1 MRLSN
6 GSPFQRI
13 NIRGTLVSDKL
24 SALLLRG
31 SGMNRD
37 DLLEVKIATDWDITI
52 LDTKT
57 ELDAVRAAAKR
68 VDAIVG
74 SGIPG
79 GIPRGAR
86 LKLYQAPFTGYDWI
100 KAPDLPKG
108 AVFCNT
114 HEHETTIAEH
124 LLAGM
129 LEFQT
134 GLMRETHPLMRA
146 KSYSGRNINRGPH
159 HLELRGT
166 TVGIIGYG
174 QIGREVARR
183 CKAFDMKV
191 MAVSR
196 VIRDEPDLV
205 DWYGTVDQTDRLL
218 AESDFVIC
226 CLPGGTET
234 RGMINAQSF
243 ATMKSDAVIANVGR
257 GEVIDEAALFDALSS
272 RRIRGGIIDVWYTYP
287 TDDNPNP
294 WPSKFPF
301 QKLDNIIMSP
311 HNSAWTAE
319 MSDRRWTFV
328 AKNLDRLARG
338 EALLNVCFEGE
349 R

>member
-1 MRLSN
+1 
-6 GSPFQRI
+6 
-13 NIRGTLVSDKL
+13 VSEKL
-24 SALLLRG
+24 SALVLRD

-37 DLLEVKIATDWDITI
+37 DLVESKVTTDWDITI
-52 LDTKT
+52 LSTRT
-57 ELDAVRAAAKR
+57 ELEAVKKAAVG
-68 VDAIVG
+68 VDAIIG
-74 SGIPG
+74 GAIPG
-79 GIPRGAR
+79 GIPDGAR
-86 LKLYQAPFTGYDWI
+86 LRLYQAPFTGYDWI
-100 KAPDLPKG
+100 KAAGLPKG

-129 LEFQT
+129 LEFQI
-134 GLMRETHPLMRA
+134 GLMGETHPLMRS

-196 VIRDEPDLV
+196 IIRDEPDLV
-205 DWYGTVDQTDRLL
+205 DWYGTVDQIDALL

-226 CLPGGTET
+226 CAPGGADT
-234 RGMINAQSF
+234 RGMINAKSF
-243 ATMKSDAVIANVGR
+243 AMMKSDAVIANVGR
-257 GEVIDEAALFDALSS
+257 GEVIDEADLYAALSS
-272 RRIRGGIIDVWYTYP
+272 RQIRGGIIDVWYTYP
-287 TDDNPNP
+287 SDADPNP
-294 WPSKFPF
+294 WPSRFPF

-311 HNSAWTAE
+311 HNSAWTAA
-319 MSDRRWTFV
+319 MSDRRWSFV
-328 AKNLDRLARG
+328 GANLDRLTRG

>member
-1 MRLSN
+1 MA
-6 GSPFQRI
+6 
-13 NIRGTLVSDKL
+13 DKL
-24 SALLLRG
+24 SVLVLRD

-37 DLLEVKIATDWDITI
+37 DLVPSKVTTDWDIAI
-52 LDTKT
+52 LSART
-57 ELDAVRAAAKR
+57 ELDAVRDKAVG

-74 SGIPG
+74 GRIPG
-79 GIPRGAR
+79 GIPEGAR
-86 LKLYQAPFTGYDWI
+86 LRLYQAPFTGYDWI
-100 KAPDLPKG
+100 KPQDLPKG

-124 LLAGM
+124 LLAAM
-129 LEFQT
+129 LEFQI
-134 GLMRETHPLMRA
+134 GLMRETHPLMQA

-196 VIRDEPDLV
+196 TIREEPDLV
-205 DWYGTVDQTDRLL
+205 DWYGTVDQLDTLL
-218 AESDFVIC
+218 AASDFVIC
-226 CLPGGTET
+226 CTPGGAET
-234 RGMINAQSF
+234 RGMINAASF
-243 ATMKSDAVIANVGR
+243 ARMKSDAVIANVGR
-257 GEVIDEAALFDALSS
+257 GEVIDEAALYDALASK
-272 RRIRGGIIDVWYTYP
+272 RIRGGIIDVWYVYP
-287 TDDNPNP
+287 SDDDPNP

-311 HNSAWTAE
+311 HNSAWTAA

-328 AKNLDRLARG
+328 GDNLDRLARG
-338 EALLNVCFEGE
+338 EPLRNVCFEGE

>member
-1 MRLSN
+1 MAEKHSV
-6 GSPFQRI
+6 
-13 NIRGTLVSDKL
+13 LV
-24 SALLLRG
+24 LRD

-37 DLLEVKIATDWDITI
+37 DLVPSKVTTDWDITI
-52 LDTKT
+52 LSARTD
-57 ELDAVRAAAKR
+57 LDAVREKAVT

-74 SGIPG
+74 GRIPG
-79 GIPRGAR
+79 GIPEGAR
-86 LKLYQAPFTGYDWI
+86 LRLYQAPFTGYDWI
-100 KAPDLPKG
+100 KPQDLRKG

-124 LLAGM
+124 LLAAM
-129 LEFQT
+129 LEFQI

-159 HLELRGT
+159 HLELRGA
-166 TVGIIGYG
+166 TVGIVGYG

-196 VIRDEPDLV
+196 TIRDEPDLV
-205 DWYGTVDQTDRLL
+205 DWYGTVEQLDTLL
-218 AESDFVIC
+218 EASDFVIC
-226 CLPGGTET
+226 CAPGGNET
-234 RGMINAQSF
+234 RGMINAGSF
-243 ATMKSDAVIANVGR
+243 ARMKRDAVIANVGR
-257 GEVIDEAALFDALSS
+257 GEVIEEAALYGALASKQ
-272 RRIRGGIIDVWYTYP
+272 IRGGIIDVWYVYP
-287 TDDNPNP
+287 TDDDPNP

-311 HNSAWTAE
+311 HNSAWTAA

-328 AKNLDRLARG
+328 GDNLDRLVRG
-338 EALLNVCFEGE
+338 EPLRNICFEGE

>member
-1 MRLSN
+1 
-6 GSPFQRI
+6 
-13 NIRGTLVSDKL
+13 VSEKL
-24 SALLLRG
+24 SALVLRD

-37 DLLEVKIATDWDITI
+37 DLVESKVTTDWDITI
-52 LDTKT
+52 LSTRT
-57 ELDAVRAAAKR
+57 ELEAVKKAAVG

-74 SGIPG
+74 GAIPG
-79 GIPRGAR
+79 GIPDGAR
-86 LKLYQAPFTGYDWI
+86 LRLYQAPFTGYDWI
-100 KAPDLPKG
+100 KAAGLPKG

-129 LEFQT
+129 LEFQI
-134 GLMRETHPLMRA
+134 GLMGETHPLMRS
-146 KSYSGRNINRGPH
+146 KSYSGRNINQGPH

-196 VIRDEPDLV
+196 TIRDEPDLV
-205 DWYGTVDQTDRLL
+205 DWYGTVNQIDTLL

-226 CLPGGTET
+226 CAPGGADT
-234 RGMINAQSF
+234 RGMINAKSF
-243 ATMKSDAVIANVGR
+243 AVMKPDAVIANVGR
-257 GEVIDEAALFDALSS
+257 GEVIDEADLYAALSS
-272 RRIRGGIIDVWYTYP
+272 CQIRGGIIDVWYTYP
-287 TDDNPNP
+287 SDADPNP
-294 WPSKFPF
+294 WPSRFPF

-311 HNSAWTAE
+311 HNSAWTAA
-319 MSDRRWTFV
+319 MSDRRWSFV
-328 AKNLDRLARG
+328 GANLDRLSRG
-338 EALLNVCFEGE
+338 EALLNACFEGE

>member
-1 MRLSN
+1 M
-6 GSPFQRI
+6 
-13 NIRGTLVSDKL
+13 VDKL
-24 SALLLRG
+24 SALVLRG

-37 DLLEVKIATDWDITI
+37 DLLASKVSADWDITI
-52 LDTKT
+52 LGIHT
-57 ELDAVRAAAKR
+57 ELGAVRDAAGR

-74 SGIPG
+74 GRIPG
-79 GIPRGAR
+79 GIPDGAR
-86 LKLYQAPFTGYDWI
+86 LRLYQAPFTGYDWI
-100 KAPDLPKG
+100 TAPDLPRG

-124 LLAGM
+124 LLAAM

-134 GLMRETHPLMRA
+134 GLMRETHPLMRS

-196 VIRDEPDLV
+196 TLRDEPDLV
-205 DWYGTVDQTDRLL
+205 DWYGTVDQLDSLL

-226 CLPGGTET
+226 CTPGGAET
-234 RGMINAQSF
+234 RGMINAKSF
-243 ATMKSDAVIANVGR
+243 ATMKPDAVIANVGR
-257 GEVIDEAALFDALSS
+257 GEVIDEAALYDALSS
-272 RRIRGGIIDVWYTYP
+272 RRIRGGIIDVWYSYP
-287 TDDNPNP
+287 SDTDPNP
-294 WPSKFPF
+294 WPSNFPF

-311 HNSAWTAE
+311 HNSAWTAA

-328 AKNLDRLARG
+328 GNNLDRLARG

>member
-1 MRLSN
+1 MR
-6 GSPFQRI
+6 
-13 NIRGTLVSDKL
+13 VAEKL
-24 SALLLRG
+24 SVLVLRD

-37 DLLEVKIATDWDITI
+37 DLVASKVKTDWDITI
-52 LDTKT
+52 LSTRT
-57 ELDAVRAAAKR
+57 ELEAVREAAVD

-74 SGIPG
+74 GRIPG
-79 GIPRGAR
+79 GIPDGAR
-86 LKLYQAPFTGYDWI
+86 LRLYQAPFTGYDWI
-100 KAPDLPKG
+100 TAPDLPRR

-166 TVGIIGYG
+166 TVGIVGYG

-196 VIRDEPDLV
+196 TIRDEPDLV
-205 DWYGTVDQTDRLL
+205 DWYGTGAQLDALL

-234 RGMINAQSF
+234 QGMINAKSF
-243 ATMKSDAVIANVGR
+243 ATMKDDAVIANVGR
-257 GEVIDEAALFDALSS
+257 GEVIDEAALYDALSS

-287 TDDNPNP
+287 SDTDPNP
-294 WPSKFPF
+294 WPSRFPF

-311 HNSAWTAE
+311 HNSAWTAA
-319 MSDRRWTFV
+319 MSDRRWSFV
-328 AKNLDRLARG
+328 GDNLDRLARG
-338 EALLNVCFEGE
+338 EALRNVCFEGE

>member
-1 MRLSN
+1 
-6 GSPFQRI
+6 
-13 NIRGTLVSDKL
+13 VSDRF

-37 DLLEVKIATDWDITI
+37 DLLATKITTHWDITI

-57 ELDAVRAAAKR
+57 ELDAVQEATKR
-68 VDAIVG
+68 VDAIIG
-74 SGIPG
+74 GGIPG
-79 GIPRGAR
+79 GVPTGAKLR
-86 LKLYQAPFTGYDWI
+86 LYHAPFTGYDWI
-100 KAPDLPKG
+100 KASDLPKG

-129 LEFQT
+129 LELQT

-196 VIRDEPDLV
+196 TIRDEPDLV
-205 DWYGTVDQTDRLL
+205 DWYGTVDQLDTLL
-218 AESDFVIC
+218 AKSDFVIC
-226 CLPGGTET
+226 CAPGGAET
-234 RGMINAQSF
+234 RGMINATSF
-243 ATMKSDAVIANVGR
+243 AKMKSDAVIANVGR
-257 GEVIDEAALFDALSS
+257 GEVIDEAALYDALSS

-287 TDDNPNP
+287 SDTDPNP

-301 QKLDNIIMSP
+301 QQLDNIIMSP

-328 AKNLDRLARG
+328 ANNLDRLARG
-338 EALLNVCFEGE
+338 EALRNICFEGT

>member
-1 MRLSN
+1 
-6 GSPFQRI
+6 
-13 NIRGTLVSDKL
+13 VADKL
-24 SALLLRG
+24 SVLVLRD

-37 DLLEVKIATDWDITI
+37 DLVPSKVTTDWDIAI
-52 LDTKT
+52 LSART
-57 ELDAVRAAAKR
+57 ELDAVRDKAVG

-74 SGIPG
+74 GRIPG
-79 GIPRGAR
+79 GIPEGAR
-86 LKLYQAPFTGYDWI
+86 LRLYQAPFTGYDWI
-100 KAPDLPKG
+100 KPQDLPKG

-124 LLAGM
+124 LLAAM
-129 LEFQT
+129 LEFQI
-134 GLMRETHPLMRA
+134 GLMRETHPLMQA

-196 VIRDEPDLV
+196 TIREEPDLV
-205 DWYGTVDQTDRLL
+205 DWYGTVDQLDTLL
-218 AESDFVIC
+218 AASDFVIC
-226 CLPGGTET
+226 CTPGGAET
-234 RGMINAQSF
+234 RGMINAASF
-243 ATMKSDAVIANVGR
+243 ARMKSDAVIANVGR
-257 GEVIDEAALFDALSS
+257 GEVIDEAALYDALASK
-272 RRIRGGIIDVWYTYP
+272 RIRGGIIDVWYVYP
-287 TDDNPNP
+287 SDDDPNP

-311 HNSAWTAE
+311 HNSAWTAA

-328 AKNLDRLARG
+328 GDNLDRLARG
-338 EALLNVCFEGE
+338 EPLRNVCFEGE